1 MKITKRQLRR
11 IIRETVSL
19 EEYGRH
25 DPDSGYD
32 ELRQDRDDEEC
43 DKENAASYTSAMAVN
58 ALGSKSVKGPSFY
71 QLVAEAMDRAEYEKA
86 ANYIMD
92 SMMIDDVFDEDEQQL
107 VDMLRNASRQHINH
121 MKAVPQIMSDWM
133 SRFQRN

>member
-1 MKITKRQLRR
+1 
-11 IIRETVSL
+11 
-19 EEYGRH
+19 
-25 DPDSGYD
+25 
-32 ELRQDRDDEEC
+32 
-43 DKENAASYTSAMAVN
+43 MAVN

-133 SRFQRN
+133 SRF